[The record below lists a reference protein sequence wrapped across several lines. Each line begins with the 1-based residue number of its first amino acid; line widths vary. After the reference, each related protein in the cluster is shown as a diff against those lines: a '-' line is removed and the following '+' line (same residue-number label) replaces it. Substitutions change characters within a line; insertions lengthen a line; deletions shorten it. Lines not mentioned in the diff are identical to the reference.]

1 MLRVLWNEMKKIWTW
16 KMLGLLFIVNL
27 ILFFLVIE
35 FEIEYFPNGRPELDS
50 YRIGIEMI
58 EKYGTE
64 MDEEEIVD
72 FKMVYEEEM
81 EKADRYLQ
89 ARPEFVEVGWDTY
102 EKYKAYNP
110 FEHPEERKEEL
121 DFQLMHEEQVDL
133 FWELQERE
141 RLIGFHDEKEAGF
154 ERLIANAPEAQS
166 ARYVELLENGMF
178 QLYPEV
184 AIRNFDRFIEGV
196 ASTILISV
204 LLVVSPIF
212 LQDRNRR
219 LLDLQYTTEKGRALY
234 RTKVLAGA
242 LSTFWVVT
250 GLLAVYFGFYAQNKT
265 TPYFDVPIHMF
276 VGRWYWYDP
285 TFFQYIVLCTIGI
298 YMLSFVFVFL
308 AMGFSTIMPNYVT
321 LIGIQIP
328 LVIWMIGDGFNRL
341 LTGMIDLWQAKWFVP
356 TMYIAL
362 MIVSVGLMVYLS
374 KREKKRDILM

>member
-50 YRIGIEMI
+50 YRIGMEMI
-58 EKYGTE
+58 EKYGIE
-64 MDEEEIVD
+64 MDEEDIAD
-72 FKMVYEEEM
+72 FKQVYEAQVTE
-81 EKADRYLQ
+81 ADRYLQ
-89 ARPEFVEVGWDTY
+89 ARSEFVEVGWDTY
-102 EKYKAYNP
+102 EKYRAYDP

-141 RLIGFHDEKEAGF
+141 RLIEFHDWKEVGL
-154 ERLIANAPEAQS
+154 ESIIADSPEPQKT
-166 ARYVELLENGMF
+166 RYVELLENRMF

-196 ASTILISV
+196 AATILISV
-204 LLVVSPIF
+204 LLVVSPIY

-234 RTKVLAGA
+234 RTKVLAGT
-242 LSTFWVVT
+242 LSSFWVVT
-250 GLLAVYFGFYAQNKT
+250 GLLAVYFVIYAQNKT
-265 TPYFDVPIHMF
+265 SPYFDVPIHMF
-276 VGRWYWYDP
+276 IGKEYWYDP

-298 YMLSFVFVFL
+298 YVLSFVFVFL
-308 AMGFSTIMPNYVT
+308 AMGFSTIMPNYVA

-341 LTGMIDLWQAKWFVP
+341 LTGMIDLWTAKWMVP
-356 TMYIAL
+356 TVYIVFV
-362 MIVSVGLMVYLS
+362 IVSVGVMVYLS
-374 KREKKRDILM
+374 KREKKRDISM